1 MKWPIH
7 QQPSN
12 APLFV
17 RVRRGAV
24 MSVPGLRV
32 FFVVVWFFFLVLLAT
47 CLWPRERG
55 ERFGFDRFS
64 AKLELELWQQQDPCT
79 ETLQISLIL
88 GKRINNV

>member
-24 MSVPGLRV
+24 MSVPGLRGFCCCL
-32 FFVVVWFFFLVLLAT
+32 FFWLPA
-47 CLWPRERG
+47 CDREK
-55 ERFGFDRFS
+55 ERFGFDTFS
-64 AKLELELWQQQDPCT
+64 AELELWQQQDPCT
-79 ETLQISLIL
+79 GTFQISLIL